1 MSPQRISP
9 SQLASLIPV
18 WEIVLILSNL
28 GVMTGVLRFWG
39 VEPDWLVLLSASL
52 CGVGFYGAVHLTRDV
67 LPLRTGKILTA
78 SARVKRLGT
87 ASGEVREFSA
97 SSFID
102 NATFLAFFF
111 FFVGLYGY
119 FLIFTRGS
127 DRDRLILWLGI
138 AVLVALVDLYR
149 AANGVFT
156 WAREFLDGVLL
167 FVLPAL
173 FLVATQDGSRARTT
187 ILAMLTA
194 NLFFYF
200 CDRFLKAMADIDCGA
215 TFQDGLF
222 TTMIRRQRF
231 HAYAFFA
238 ALAYLAIVFF
248 NLLLGVQWRL
258 LSPVLFA
265 LPLFAALIVLLERVE
280 RGGAYQRKLI
290 GALGMAAMFF
300 VLYAELITV
309 WIFA

>member
-111 FFVGLYGY
+111 LFRRLVRLFSYIYAGKRSGSANSLVGNCGPGGFGRFISRCERSFY
-119 FLIFTRGS
+119 
-127 DRDRLILWLGI
+127 LGAGI
-138 AVLVALVDLYR
+138 
-149 AANGVFT
+149 
-156 WAREFLDGVLL
+156 
-167 FVLPAL
+167 
-173 FLVATQDGSRARTT
+173 S
-187 ILAMLTA
+187 
-194 NLFFYF
+194 
-200 CDRFLKAMADIDCGA
+200 
-215 TFQDGLF
+215 
-222 TTMIRRQRF
+222 
-231 HAYAFFA
+231 
-238 ALAYLAIVFF
+238 
-248 NLLLGVQWRL
+248 
-258 LSPVLFA
+258 
-265 LPLFAALIVLLERVE
+265 
-280 RGGAYQRKLI
+280 
-290 GALGMAAMFF
+290 
-300 VLYAELITV
+300 
-309 WIFA
+309 